1 MEVWLANAVKLR
13 WLIDAGRP
21 TVYVYGVSPPAR
33 KLIEPEGLKGEG
45 PVAGF
50 VPELAEIWHSIF
62 DDRQNLR
69 ATLAGSGATAA
80 DSAMDAQA
88 VAAAE
93 IH

>member
-1 MEVWLANAVKLR
+1 MP
-13 WLIDAGRP
+13 AGQQFTFMGSRRQP
-21 TVYVYGVSPPAR
+21 E

-50 VPELAEIWHSIF
+50 VPELAGIWHSIF